1 MKWITSTNIKQWAD
15 TRESQELLPELI
27 IRLIRA
33 TSKDVNTIKFPCGDA
48 IHLSGWDGVLDSN
61 ERIYN
66 ISSGISL
73 WECGVNSN
81 PKDKADKD
89 YRKRVN
95 DSLGYKKQESTFV
108 FVTPR
113 VWDGATAWAN
123 DKRQNKEWKDVVV
136 ITAVELEDWLSLCPA
151 VALWLVSKISG
162 KSINKVYDLE
172 SYWKKW
178 ASGTDIQLNPSILL
192 GGREV
197 EQKKFCNCIS
207 DCSIAIIQSMAQ
219 SESLGFAIACILE
232 SPDKDNLLSRAI
244 AVEDEDIL
252 EQLIDKYQGIVFIAN
267 VGHKN
272 HTYATKNGHC
282 IVYAASAAE
291 VFTKDTSAVVVK
303 LPLLDRDKFI
313 ASLVECGISKEKAT
327 QLSKD
332 TARNITI
339 LRRRLGL
346 DYTVPEWAKP
356 ENVREI
362 IPAILVARWSEA
374 VDGDK
379 EIVSFIAG
387 ESYDSYIIKLQKW
400 AHKDDSPIVTID
412 GKWRLYSPYEAFEYA
427 APYINQ
433 TDYNNYKEVINRI
446 ALDNDPDAIA
456 KMSTDGLHYWQPKQT
471 YSGWVKEGLFQT
483 AIMISLSEGKEEV
496 MPPIAPSVWIDNIIF
511 SILKNS
517 TIEWWLSNKL
527 VLELIAEASPKSYI
541 EFIQTDLKNEASIIR
556 DLFTPRGITG
566 FLGPHEHYTQIL
578 FSLQAVLWDSNWLL
592 PVSCILA
599 DLSSI
604 KNDSNLYNKPIN
616 ALYEAF
622 AIWRPQTYATTDQ
635 RLQILTTIAKKYPK
649 QAFDLCC
656 KLIDGLDHAT
666 VSCTHPMRWRCY
678 NYSYTDI
685 THKEIRDSITC
696 ICKLIIS
703 VCENSEDQICAIL
716 NLASQLVLGCDNRQ
730 SLFEYVVAHKDYF
743 IGNFAITNALRHT
756 IYRHTTY
763 ADTDW
768 ALSQDEIDR
777 WKSLLSTLEPENLLE
792 RFRWIFKDSYVDI
805 IEIDKRHLGWEETFK
820 QSCIYKYNAI
830 AQIEQ
835 SYGFNGIRQFVK
847 MVGCP
852 NEVGEAYA
860 YKADTVAYRNV
871 LDLILEDSEE
881 SIVSFAKGFFRHY
894 TFRNGIDNVIAL
906 LHSLDI
912 KKYETVIVIPITVA
926 SCACQSMWDY
936 INTLP
941 NHIQN
946 EYWANLS
953 VGIIYEENAEFIV
966 KKMIEYNRFDR
977 ALDIIYHSSDKNNHF
992 NTNIIEET
1000 IIGIIKA
1007 SESNLFSRMQYELAK
1022 VVYLLDKREDANL
1035 QTLYSIEVLLY
1046 RLLEHHGNINDTKFI
1061 KEIMSNPESLMEI
1074 IDKTYL
1080 SSDENERS
1088 AEIEQVKNDNSY
1100 ALLGWHIFYT
1110 LRQTPFVDSNNTID
1124 EVALNNYIDQL
1135 QILGNAKHK
1144 IKGVNTVVGELLGN
1158 YPETEDYPPV
1168 PICDIIERLNNK
1180 EVNDGFRTRLYNQR
1194 GITVRPAYD
1203 GGTLEKNEANKYKKY
1218 ADKIR
1223 CTHPIV
1229 CSIFDDLSGDY
1240 NRMAR
1245 TEDTKAKIEK
1255 MEF

>member
-1 MKWITSTNIKQWAD
+1 M
-15 TRESQELLPELI
+15 
-27 IRLIRA
+27 
-33 TSKDVNTIKFPCGDA
+33 VNGGC
-48 IHLSGWDGVLDSN
+48 
-61 ERIYN
+61 
-66 ISSGISL
+66 
-73 WECGVNSN
+73 
-81 PKDKADKD
+81 
-89 YRKRVN
+89 
-95 DSLGYKKQESTFV
+95 
-108 FVTPR
+108 
-113 VWDGATAWAN
+113 
-123 DKRQNKEWKDVVV
+123 
-136 ITAVELEDWLSLCPA
+136 
-151 VALWLVSKISG
+151 
-162 KSINKVYDLE
+162 
-172 SYWKKW
+172 
-178 ASGTDIQLNPSILL
+178 ILL
-192 GGREV
+192 
-197 EQKKFCNCIS
+197 
-207 DCSIAIIQSMAQ
+207 M
-219 SESLGFAIACILE
+219 
-232 SPDKDNLLSRAI
+232 
-244 AVEDEDIL
+244 
-252 EQLIDKYQGIVFIAN
+252 
-267 VGHKN
+267 
-272 HTYATKNGHC
+272 
-282 IVYAASAAE
+282 
-291 VFTKDTSAVVVK
+291 
-303 LPLLDRDKFI
+303 
-313 ASLVECGISKEKAT
+313 
-327 QLSKD
+327 
-332 TARNITI
+332 
-339 LRRRLGL
+339 
-346 DYTVPEWAKP
+346 
-356 ENVREI
+356 
-362 IPAILVARWSEA
+362 
-374 VDGDK
+374 
-379 EIVSFIAG
+379 
-387 ESYDSYIIKLQKW
+387 
-400 AHKDDSPIVTID
+400 
-412 GKWRLYSPYEAFEYA
+412 
-427 APYINQ
+427 
-433 TDYNNYKEVINRI
+433 
-446 ALDNDPDAIA
+446 
-456 KMSTDGLHYWQPKQT
+456 KM
-471 YSGWVKEGLFQT
+471 
-483 AIMISLSEGKEEV
+483 
-496 MPPIAPSVWIDNIIF
+496 WIDNIIF
-511 SILKNS
+511 SILKDS

-541 EFIQTDLKNEASIIR
+541 EFIRTDLKNEVSIIR
-556 DLFTPRGITG
+556 NLFAPRGITG

-599 DLSSI
+599 DLCSI

-622 AIWRPQTYATTDQ
+622 AIWRPQTYTTTDQ
-635 RLQILTTIAKKYPK
+635 RLQILATIAKKYPK

-685 THKEIRDSITC
+685 SHKEIRDSIKC
-696 ICKLIIS
+696 ICKLIVS
-703 VCENSEDQICAIL
+703 VCDNSEDQICKIL
-716 NLASQLVLGCDNRQ
+716 DLADQLVLGSDNRQ
-730 SLFEYVVAHKDYF
+730 LLFEYVVAHKDSF
-743 IGNFAITNALRHT
+743 IGNFAITNTLRHT

-805 IEIDKRHLGWEETFK
+805 VEIDKRHLGWEETFE

-860 YKADTVAYRNV
+860 YKADTIAYRNV

-894 TFRNGIDNVIAL
+894 TFRNGIDNVIVL

-912 KKYETVIVIPITVA
+912 KKYETVIVIPITVEP
-926 SCACQSMWDY
+926 CACQS
-936 INTLP
+936 
-941 NHIQN
+941 
-946 EYWANLS
+946 
-953 VGIIYEENAEFIV
+953 
-966 KKMIEYNRFDR
+966 
-977 ALDIIYHSSDKNNHF
+977 
-992 NTNIIEET
+992 
-1000 IIGIIKA
+1000 IGIIKA
-1007 SESNLFSRMQYELAK
+1007 SDSNLFSRMQYELAK

-1110 LRQTPFVDSNNTID
+1110 LRQTPFVDSNSTID

-1135 QILGNAKHK
+1135 QTLGNAKHK
-1144 IKGVNTVVGELLGN
+1144 IKDVNTVIGELLGN

-1180 EVNDGFRTRLYNQR
+1180 EVNDGFRTRLYNKR

-1223 CTHPIV
+1223 YTHPIV
-1229 CSIFDDLSGDY
+1229 CSIFDDLSSDY
-1240 NRMAR
+1240 NRMAK